1 MSLPALR
8 LLQLCSANLPTGAYA
23 FSQGLETATEEGW
36 LRNMDEVQQWLE
48 IQLQYTLASSDL
60 PLLIRSMSAF
70 KQADHASQE
79 RWNSTALALR
89 ETHELRL
96 TDSATG
102 QALMRVLA
110 GLNAGNLDHALASDM
125 EVSFISAFALAATQW
140 KISKTDACI
149 GFAWSWLENQVAAA
163 TKLVPLG
170 QTQSQQ
176 LLERLQPKVLLAI
189 DQAFECSDDD
199 IGASLPALAIASC
212 WHEHQYSRLFRS

>member
-1 MSLPALR
+1 MSLATLR

-36 LRNMDEVQQWLE
+36 LNTMDDVAQWLE
-48 IQLQYTLASSDL
+48 IQLQHVLAASDL
-60 PLLIRSMSAF
+60 PLLIRLMSAF
-70 KQADHASQE
+70 SEADHAAQQH
-79 RWNSTALALR
+79 WNSFALALR

-96 TDSATG
+96 TDVATG
-102 QALMRVLA
+102 QALMRVLR
-110 GLNAGNLDHALASDM
+110 GLNAGSIDHVLATQA
-125 EVSFISAFALAATQW
+125 EVSFVSAFALAAAQW
-140 KISKTDACI
+140 NIGENDACL
-149 GFAWSWLENQVAAA
+149 GYAWSWLENQVAAA

-176 LLERLQPKVLLAI
+176 LLELLQPKILLAI
-189 DQAFECSDDD
+189 DHAFNCNDDD